1 MKSFVTMLVLLACM
15 VLSLFQTVRT
25 EQSKGVT
32 LEISDDAADLMVC
45 ANP

>member
-15 VLSLFQTVRT
+15 VLSLLQTIRT
-25 EQSKGVT
+25 EESKGAT
-32 LEISDDAADLMVC
+32 LEISDDAVDLMVY